1 LPTWSEILA
10 ELNELQK
17 GGVGPNAFD
26 VVRRKY
32 LANLYQ
38 VTGRNVILYATKWTA
53 PGGIPPELL
62 SITDE
67 DVHGMMEVFHGLR
80 GNSLDLVLHSP
91 GGSAEATE
99 ALVSY
104 LRSKFSDIRVVVPQ
118 AAMSAAT
125 MLACAA
131 NRVVMGKHSSLG
143 PIDPQMFLN
152 TPLGQKA
159 VPAQAILDQFK
170 KAQDECKDP
179 ALLASWLPMLSQ
191 YGPAL
196 LMECE
201 NALKLSH
208 ELVSKWL
215 REYMFGGRADAKAKA
230 DAIAAALA
238 NHTFF
243 RSHGRHISRDQATQL
258 GGYGLVIENLE
269 TSQQLQDAVLS
280 VFHATILTFSSTGAV
295 KIIENHNGRAYVKIA
310 GMVVVQQPA
319 PTESVGSPQSE
330 ETGPPNVPPVQS

>member
-17 GGVGPNAFD
+17 GGAGANAFD
-26 VVRRKY
+26 IVRRKY
-32 LANLYQ
+32 LANLHQ
-38 VTGRNVILYATKWTA
+38 VTGRNVILYATRWTT

-67 DVHGMMEVFHGLR
+67 DVHGMMEVFHGLE

-104 LRSKFSDIRVVVPQ
+104 IRSKFSDIRVVVPQ

-159 VPAQAILDQFK
+159 VPAQAILDQFE
-170 KAQDECKDP
+170 KAQNECKDP

-215 REYMFGGRADAKAKA
+215 RDYMFSGSSDAKTKA
-230 DAIAAALA
+230 DSIAAALA

-243 RSHGRHISRDQATQL
+243 RSHGRHISRDQAKQL
-258 GGYGLVIENLE
+258 GGYGLEIENLE
-269 TSQQLQDAVLS
+269 TNQQLQDAVLS
-280 VFHATILTFSSTGAV
+280 VFHATILTFNSTGAV

-310 GMVVVQQPA
+310 GMVVVQQPT
-319 PTESVGSPQSE
+319 PPESVGSPPSE
-330 ETGPPNVPPVQS
+330 ETGPQNAPPTKS